1 MAGGCTRVRGTVS
14 ALVGLRTNLCLF
26 GGFIFCLSVGFAFIL
41 LLRESAPLAQD
52 QLARS
57 LRTEH
62 SLGAR
67 NKGRLQGHNAHPSFL
82 LCRFLRLDPLDFL
95 SARAGII
102 RLVRDGCVP
111 RAVCVPARSSL
122 AFSRNSLPAR
132 AAACNIMRCVY
143 PFFGWGRDL
152 YHGDGE
158 MAASHF
164 FASSF
169 FLRFSARFASTSPI
183 AARTRR
189 QRNAT
194 TARTGRGAFLFSQKR
209 QHGNNNNWLYLPLQ

>member
-1 MAGGCTRVRGTVS
+1 MQGTKEGCKGTTLTLAFCFAAFS
-14 ALVGLRTNLCLF
+14 ALILSTSCLQE
-26 GGFIFCLSVGFAFIL
+26 
-41 LLRESAPLAQD
+41 RESSD
-52 QLARS
+52 S
-57 LRTEH
+57 CVMDVF
-62 SLGAR
+62 LGR
-67 NKGRLQGHNAHPSFL
+67 
-82 LCRFLRLDPLDFL
+82 
-95 SARAGII
+95 
-102 RLVRDGCVP
+102 CVCP
-111 RAVCVPARSSL
+111 PARSSL